1 MICYNELIYFGK
13 MKEFIREENMKFEVK
28 SMKNAMLLIAFTIL
42 FTWSVFHF
50 ETILNGVSSIVGIVK
65 PFIIGGIIAFILNVL
80 MSSLE
85 SIWDKLFEKQKQ
97 KFSGIKRPI
106 CMLLSFVIIIAM
118 IIVLF
123 SMIIPELGRTAT
135 MLVDMVPAFLKK
147 INELPIPS
155 NLLPNLEINWEKI
168 LETIANIVGAG
179 GKALLDTTVSLA
191 SNVSGIVLDVVL
203 GIVFSIYVLLQKE
216 DLGRQVK
223 KLFRAYFS
231 EKKVERI
238 FYILSLS
245 SNIFSKYVTG
255 QVTEAFII
263 GALCF
268 LGMSLFSIPYAFMV
282 SVLVGVTALI
292 PMFGAFIGTAIGA
305 FLILMVEPIKAIWFV
320 VFILVLQQLEGNL
333 IYPKVVGKSV
343 GLPGIWVLC
352 AVTIGAGGL
361 GLGGMLVSVPVCSIL
376 YALLKEDVNKKIT
389 EKQSDKREKEKQNE
403 EVK

>member
-1 MICYNELIYFGK
+1 
-13 MKEFIREENMKFEVK
+13 MKFEVK
-28 SMKNAMLLIAFTIL
+28 SMKNAMLLIGFTIL

-238 FYILSLS
+238 FYVLSLS

-361 GLGGMLVSVPVCSIL
+361 GLGGMLVSVPVCSIF
-376 YALLKEDVNKKIT
+376 YALLKEDVNKKI
-389 EKQSDKREKEKQNE
+389 EKKEIDKREKEKQNE
-403 EVK
+403 KVEDLNGKE

>member
-1 MICYNELIYFGK
+1 
-13 MKEFIREENMKFEVK
+13 MKFEVK
-28 SMKNAMLLIAFTIL
+28 SIKNAMLLIAFTIL
-42 FTWSVFHF
+42 LTWSVFHF
-50 ETILNGVSSIVGIVK
+50 EVILIGISSVLEIVK

-85 SIWDKLFEKQKQ
+85 CIWDKLFEKQKQ
-97 KFSGIKRPI
+97 KFSEVKRPI

-118 IIVLF
+118 IIILF

-147 INELPIPS
+147 INEFPIPA
-155 NLLPNLEINWEKI
+155 NLLPNLEIDWEKI
-168 LETIANIVGAG
+168 LETIANIVGSG

-191 SNVSGIVLDVVL
+191 SNVSSVVLDLVL
-203 GIVFSIYVLLQKE
+203 GIVFSIYVLLKKE
-216 DLGRQVK
+216 DLARQVK

-238 FYILSLS
+238 FYVLSLS

-268 LGMSLFSIPYAFMV
+268 LGMSLFAIPYAFMV

-376 YALLKEDVNKKIT
+376 YALLKEDVNKKI
-389 EKQSDKREKEKQNE
+389 EKKETDKREKEKQNE

>member
-1 MICYNELIYFGK
+1 
-13 MKEFIREENMKFEVK
+13 MKFEVK